1 MCTRKMY
8 GKTYTDH
15 NLTVARYLLIT
26 FLLQLQK
33 IHTIS
38 LHNYPCRTWESF
50 FTVLQQSLF
59 SDTNFTQKFT
69 RAICRHRLI
78 TVTVVQ

>member
-1 MCTRKMY
+1 MYKKNIRKKAY
-8 GKTYTDH
+8 KDH
-15 NLTVARYLLIT
+15 NLRVARYLLIT